1 MPSHSRALADILLKN
16 APKKGVKKEEIS
28 KEPKKSDKKQK

>member
-16 APKKGVKKEEIS
+16 ASKKGVKKTETK
-28 KEPKKSDKKQK
+28 KEVIKPSNKK

>member
-16 APKKGVKKEEIS
+16 APKKSVKSTETKKEMS
-28 KEPKKSDKKQK
+28 KPNNKK

>member
-16 APKKGVKKEEIS
+16 APKKALEKVEIKKESS
-28 KEPKKSDKKQK
+28 KLNNKK